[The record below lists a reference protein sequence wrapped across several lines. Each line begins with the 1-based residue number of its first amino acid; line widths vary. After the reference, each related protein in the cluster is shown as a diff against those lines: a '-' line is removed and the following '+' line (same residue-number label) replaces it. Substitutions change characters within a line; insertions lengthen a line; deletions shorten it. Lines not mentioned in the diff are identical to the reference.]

1 MKIAAIDI
9 GSNSIH
15 LAVVRAEPGQ
25 HLQIIDREKV
35 MARLASKTLRTHSL
49 SEETMGRAVTTL
61 QRFKQLADANGVEV
75 ILTTATSA
83 VRESDNAREFVET
96 VREQVGLDVQILPGV
111 EEARLIGLAVSE
123 VTEFNGRRAL
133 IIDIGGGSTEF
144 IITRG
149 GEPDLLL
156 SAQLGAVRLT
166 EQIITTDP
174 LSDRE
179 YRQLEAHI
187 RSGLARIL
195 WEIKQCGFD
204 FVIGTSGTILNFV
217 DAAVQAKAAKEGVTN
232 PAFSPFSQKAFA
244 NQLKKLNKKLRRLDL
259 RERAQVPGLD
269 PERADIIVA
278 GGLLLGSIL
287 NELGADQLT
296 TCDWSL
302 REGVILNHLRRQE
315 AGEGRRPES
324 EPKNLPQGDRD
335 RVELYSATD
344 HGQLDVWTKSVLS
357 VAKRYNYDA
366 THSQHVARIA
376 AQIFDETSSLHG
388 LGVKERR
395 LLEYAGLLHDIGY
408 YIAHEDH
415 QRHGLYLIK
424 NSEMP
429 GFNRFEIAQIANLV
443 RYIKGK
449 MPRKD
454 QEPIPGSKHEDF
466 FALERAHRLTVKK
479 LTGILRIADALDRTR
494 RQTVRQIRCE
504 TRQAGVTFSVECEGD
519 GDLELWMADRDAEL
533 FRDVFQVA
541 VRFKHK
547 VSAQGV

>member
-25 HLQIIDREKV
+25 RLQIIDREKE
-35 MARLASKTLRTHSL
+35 MARLASKTLRTHRL
-49 SEETMGRAVTTL
+49 SEETIGRAITTL
-61 QRFKQLADANGVEV
+61 RRFKQLADANEVEV

-83 VRESDNAREFVET
+83 VRESDNAREFVEA
-96 VREQVGLDVQILPGV
+96 VRQQIGLDVQILPGV

-149 GEPDLLL
+149 GEPELLL

-166 EQIITTDP
+166 EQIITTEP
-174 LSDRE
+174 VSDRE

-187 RSGLARIL
+187 RSGLARII
-195 WEIKQCGFD
+195 WEIKQSGFD
-204 FVIGTSGTILNFV
+204 FVIGTSGTILNLV
-217 DAAVQAKAAKEGVTN
+217 DAAAEAKAAKEGVNN
-232 PAFSPFSQKAFA
+232 PAFSPFSRKAFA
-244 NQLKKLNKKLRRLDL
+244 NQVKKLNKKLRRMDL
-259 RERAQVPGLD
+259 RDRGQVPGLD
-269 PERADIIVA
+269 PGRADIIVA

-287 NELGADQLT
+287 NELGADHIT
-296 TCDWSL
+296 SCDWSL

-315 AGEGRRPES
+315 AGQGQMSEQNPEDS
-324 EPKNLPQGDRD
+324 PLGDRG
-335 RVELYSATD
+335 RIELYSSTD
-344 HGQLDVWTKSVLS
+344 HARLDVQTKSVLS
-357 VAKRYNYDA
+357 VAKRYNYEA
-366 THSQHVARIA
+366 THSQHVARLA
-376 AQIFDETSSLHG
+376 AQIFDETSHLHG
-388 LGVKERR
+388 LGKKERR
-395 LLEYAGLLHDIGY
+395 LLQYAGLLHDIGY
-408 YIAHEDH
+408 YIAHVDH

-429 GFNRFEIAQIANLV
+429 GFNSIEIAQIANLV

-449 MPRKD
+449 LPRKD
-454 QEPIPGSKHEDF
+454 KAPTPGSKHEDF
-466 FALERAHRLTVKK
+466 FALERAHRLIVKK
-479 LTGILRIADALDRTR
+479 LTAMLRIADALDRTR

-504 TRQAGVTFSVECEGD
+504 AGHGSVTFSVECDDD

-533 FRDVFQVA
+533 FRDVFDVA
-541 VRFKHK
+541 VRFIHK
-547 VSAQGV
+547 ESA